1 MEETR
6 KTREIDVIGM
16 VMKLIPEWKFIAK
29 VVMVTAVIGVIVAI
43 NTPKEYTTNVILA
56 PEMTSGGLGLSENLA
71 DMAAS
76 FGIELNSKAQMD
88 ALYPGIYPEIF
99 ASTDFIISLFN
110 IPVCQKE
117 DTIKK
122 SYHDHLLV
130 DEKVPFWKY
139 PLVLINYIFKKK
151 ESSNTAFDPFCLS
164 KNDEALCEMIRGL
177 ITCQVDKKT
186 NVITICV
193 TDIDA
198 KISAVMADTL
208 PTL

>member
-29 VVMVTAVIGVIVAI
+29 IVMVTAVIGVIVAI

-56 PEMTSGGLGLSENLA
+56 PEMTSGGLGLSENRA

-99 ASTDFIISLFN
+99 AAITTTYWLMKRYHFGN
-110 IPVCQKE
+110 I
-117 DTIKK
+117 
-122 SYHDHLLV
+122 HL
-130 DEKVPFWKY
+130 Y
-139 PLVLINYIFKKK
+139 
-151 ESSNTAFDPFCLS
+151 
-164 KNDEALCEMIRGL
+164 
-177 ITCQVDKKT
+177 
-186 NVITICV
+186 
-193 TDIDA
+193 
-198 KISAVMADTL
+198 
-208 PTL
+208 